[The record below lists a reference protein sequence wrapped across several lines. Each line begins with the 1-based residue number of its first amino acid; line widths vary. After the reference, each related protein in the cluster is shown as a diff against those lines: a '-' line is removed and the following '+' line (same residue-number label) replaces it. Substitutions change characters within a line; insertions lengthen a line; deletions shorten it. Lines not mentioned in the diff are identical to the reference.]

1 MKFKLSAL
9 FTLIVFFSLLL
20 VSCEPVETEPDDP
33 TPTPS
38 PEGVFTPTPEEGDPE
53 PTEEPQPTPEVGL
66 TPTPPPDASPTPTVE
81 VDDLELPET
90 GVDEVSDEVI
100 QFEEEWPV
108 ANKDYSNTRATFDSE
123 ITSDNVNDLEL
134 TWSYPITGIGPYGG
148 AAGNTLIA
156 NNIVYFQDLQSNII
170 ALDLETGEVI
180 WEHEVNQAVVGPNGP
195 AIGYG
200 KLFAQVGVHRLRAI
214 NLETGEEIWTVLLQG
229 PSGAHQPYVYSGYV
243 LTGLQAGAVDIEAPG
258 HVNAARGY
266 SGGTSGFAYAIDQET
281 GEEIWSFQTVEEGF
295 WGNPDV
301 NSGGGIWYPPAI
313 DPERELTFWSTGNPA
328 PFPGTVDFPNGTS
341 RPGDNLYT
349 NTMLALDLHTGELVW
364 HNQVLPHDIFDLD
377 FQVSP
382 ILATAEIEGQERDI
396 VLGSGKLGRVYA
408 FDRDSGEMLWETP
421 VGIHQNDELTEIPMG
436 EEILVYPGVWGGVE
450 TPMSYADGGLY
461 VPVVNLPTPY
471 TATGHDAEDG
481 VEAVANASGRT
492 ELPEGT
498 GEFVAIDVTNGE
510 ILWSVELDTPP
521 FGGATVV
528 NDLVFFTT
536 FDGIV
541 YAYDREDGTE
551 VWSYQAPNGI
561 IAWPSVAG
569 DTIVFAA
576 GVGEEPQVF
585 ALRLP

>member
-1 MKFKLSAL
+1 MKFKLTAL
-9 FTLIVFFSLLL
+9 LTLMVFFSLLL

-38 PEGVFTPTPEEGDPE
+38 PEGVFTPTPEDDE
-53 PTEEPQPTPEVGL
+53 TEPTPEIEF
-66 TPTPPPDASPTPTVE
+66 TPTPDATPTPME
-81 VDDLELPET
+81 EEEDPEMPET
-90 GVDEVSDEVI
+90 GLEDVPAEVSQYED
-100 QFEEEWPV
+100 EWPM

-123 ITSDNVNDLEL
+123 ISSENVDQLEIA
-134 TWSYPITGIGPYGG
+134 WSYPITGIGPYGG

-156 NNIVYFQDLQSNII
+156 NNIVYFQDLQSNIV
-170 ALDLETGEVI
+170 ALDLESGEVI
-180 WEHEVNQAVVGPNGP
+180 WEHEVTQAVVGPNGP

-214 NLETGEEIWTVLLQG
+214 DLETGEELWTVLLQG
-229 PSGAHQPYVYSGYV
+229 PSGAHQPYVYSGYI
-243 LTGLQAGAVDIEAPG
+243 LTGIQAGAVDIEVPG

-266 SGGTSGFAYAIDQET
+266 SGGTTGFAYAIDQET
-281 GEEIWSFQTVEEGF
+281 SELVWSFQTVEEDF

-313 DPERELTFWSTGNPA
+313 DPERGLTFWSTGNPA
-328 PFPGTVDFPNGTS
+328 PFPGTIDYPNASS

-364 HNQVLPHDIFDLD
+364 YNQVLPHDLFDLD
-377 FQVSP
+377 FQISP
-382 ILATAEIEGQERDI
+382 ILATAEIDGQERDI
-396 VLGSGKLGRVYA
+396 VLGSGKLGRVFA
-408 FDRDSGEMLWETP
+408 FDRDSGEILWDTP
-421 VGIHQNDELTEIPMG
+421 VGIHQNDELDEVPLG
-436 EEILVYPGVWGGVE
+436 EEVLVYPGVWGGVE
-450 TPMSYADGGLY
+450 TPMSYAEGLVY

-471 TATGHDAEDG
+471 TATGHDAADG
-481 VEAVANASGRT
+481 VEAVANATGRT

-498 GEFVAIDVTNGE
+498 GEFVAIDVGTGE
-510 ILWSVELDTPP
+510 IVWSMDLDVPP

-536 FDGIV
+536 FDGMI
-541 YAYDREDGTE
+541 YALDREDGSE
-551 VWSYQAPNGI
+551 VWSFQAPNGI